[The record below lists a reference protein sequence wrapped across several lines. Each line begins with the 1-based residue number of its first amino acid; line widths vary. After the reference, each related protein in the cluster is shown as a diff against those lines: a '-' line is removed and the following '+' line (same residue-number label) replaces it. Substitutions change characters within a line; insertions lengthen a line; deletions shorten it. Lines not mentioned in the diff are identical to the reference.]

1 MEEEDIKILEN
12 VIVEYSTQVEDYK
25 YYTVPVRLDE
35 RDIEVLENLLKA
47 YRELEKENEEL
58 KEDIKNMY
66 SEEVVI
72 SIISDE
78 FNLTRSEVL
87 NLLGESEE

>member
-1 MEEEDIKILEN
+1 MEEKDIKILEN
-12 VIVEYSTQVEDYK
+12 YICGNKETMKEMLVK
-25 YYTVPVRLDE
+25 A
-35 RDIEVLENLLKA
+35 IEKLLKA
-47 YRELEKENEEL
+47 YKELEQENKEL